1 MYLRTTYPSKTANIY
16 GSPEQIEVAV
26 NLWARHLLGIEDE
39 YVNRA
44 MEECIDKFSWPPD
57 VAEFKQMVMSFKGSS
72 KIPWSE
78 EVLKFEKPKNDK
90 VSNAQVRT
98 IIDEGAE
105 ICKRLKNIYPEK
117 TWMQI
122 ATLFT
127 LIKKN
132 ARIYYP
138 GFDDLKLIRELMKYS
153 HQDVID
159 ALG

>member
-26 NLWARHLLGIEDE
+26 NLWARHLVGIEDE
-39 YVNRA
+39 YINRA
-44 MEECIDKFSWPPD
+44 MEECVDKFAWAPD
-57 VAEFKQMVMSFKGSS
+57 VAEFKQMVMGFKGSS
-72 KIPWSE
+72 KTPWSE
-78 EVLKFEKPKNDK
+78 EVLKFEKPKNDY
-90 VSNAQVRT
+90 VSNVQVRT

-117 TWMQI
+117 TWMGI
-122 ATLFT
+122 AAVFT
-127 LIKKN
+127 EFKKK

-153 HQDVID
+153 DQDTID